1 MITDFRRSETC
12 LEIPGKWDLL
22 GNVLPKFDHAN
33 NTVTHTSL
41 VIVSVFVWSQ
51 EFQRIKK
58 INRSQWE
65 TIIKIIVNRALCL
78 KFELCVELEV
88 GLICL

>member
-1 MITDFRRSETC
+1 MC

-41 VIVSVFVWSQ
+41 VIVNIFVWSQ

-58 INRSQWE
+58 INRS
-65 TIIKIIVNRALCL
+65 
-78 KFELCVELEV
+78 
-88 GLICL
+88 

>member
-1 MITDFRRSETC
+1 MC
-12 LEIPGKWDLL
+12 LEIPGKWDLF

-41 VIVSVFVWSQ
+41 VIVYDFVWSQ

-58 INRSQWE
+58 NHRSQWE

-78 KFELCVELEV
+78 NLSCVLSQRL
-88 GLICL
+88 G